1 MQTWNV
7 IVWKG
12 KRVTIVSFRS
22 HAIWYLSRRSI
33 FTFERTNCWSITLI
47 IIIHYWLKWNRFN
60 DEHSICLYWWC
71 HVFLWW
77 LGNIVR
83 KNYSYYF
90 CLLRIDIYKYIIW
103 QEYLTSFSSQIF
115 LDIDLFFGMVILHI
129 RSWIVNRLF
138 IFKDILCT

>member
-47 IIIHYWLKWNRFN
+47 IIIHYWLKWNRFD

-71 HVFLWW
+71 KL
-77 LGNIVR
+77 LLYLEI
-83 KNYSYYF
+83 SYKKFTPILITY
-90 CLLRIDIYKYIIW
+90 YKYILW

-115 LDIDLFFGMVILHI
+115 LDIDLFFWYEMILHI

>member
-47 IIIHYWLKWNRFN
+47 IIIHYWLKWNRFD

-71 HVFLWW
+71 KL
-77 LGNIVR
+77 LLYLEI
-83 KNYSYYF
+83 SYKKFTPILITY
-90 CLLRIDIYKYIIW
+90 YKYILW

-115 LDIDLFFGMVILHI
+115 LDIDLFFGMMILHI

-138 IFKDILCT
+138 IFKDIVCT

>member
-47 IIIHYWLKWNRFN
+47 IIIHYWLKWNRFD

-71 HVFLWW
+71 KL
-77 LGNIVR
+77 LLYLEI
-83 KNYSYYF
+83 SYKKFTPILITY
-90 CLLRIDIYKYIIW
+90 YKYILW

-115 LDIDLFFGMVILHI
+115 LDIDLFFGMMILHI